1 VAERSTD
8 FSLAPVT
15 DLDTLFAHASETAW
29 RGDPADL
36 LDALLVSV
44 DHRPA
49 WHALAACQGLPV
61 DWMFPS
67 AKAKV
72 RPEVRAACARCTVA
86 TQCLAAAGRVGVWGG
101 LSERERRTDT
111 NETAA

>member
-1 VAERSTD
+1 VTEHGMD
-8 FSLAPVT
+8 LSLAPVT
-15 DLDTLFAHASETAW
+15 DLDTLFAHASETEW

-49 WHALAACQGLPV
+49 WHARAACRDLPLE
-61 DWMFPS
+61 WLFPS

-86 TQCLAAAGRVGVWGG
+86 VQCLDAAGSVGVWGG
-101 LSERERRTDT
+101 LSERERRTDP